1 MRLYTAVIDCRDLH
15 AQAHW
20 WAQVLDWEVVY
31 EDADEAAIAPRS
43 SPTGDI
49 DDRREFDAVQ
59 TGICFVPVPEPKTVK
74 NRIHLDFAPHVTE
87 DWNAIVE
94 RFLAAGARR
103 ADVGQ
108 PEDATFA
115 VLADPEDNEF
125 CILSARRS

>member
-1 MRLYTAVIDCRDLH
+1 MRLYAVVIDCRNLH

-20 WAQVLDWEVVY
+20 WAEALDWVVVQ
-31 EDADEAAIAPRS
+31 ETAEEAGIAPRA
-43 SPTGDI
+43 SPTTDM
-49 DDRREFDAVQ
+49 DDRSEFDSVQ
-59 TGICFVPVPEPKTVK
+59 PAIWFFPVPEPKTVK

-87 DWNAIVE
+87 DWNAVVE

-103 ADVGQ
+103 VDVGQ